1 MPVTLEQL
9 NLAEL
14 RSLCWN
20 YKLTPSYDAQAM
32 RDQIRQHRPNAPKQP
47 PLFPSLIPI

>member
-1 MPVTLEQL
+1 MIVTLEQL

-20 YKLTPSYDAQAM
+20 YKLTPSYNAGEM
-32 RDQIRQHRPNAPKQP
+32 RDRIRHTVPKP
-47 PLFPSLIPI
+47 